1 MKDFFS
7 ISDPKQKTSQANDN
21 GFRNYNNY
29 NTSNTVHTS
38 QALSNNNNYQQRRLN
53 NDPPTMPQPAP
64 IRNNNPID
72 NSNDG
77 TSNPIVC
84 SCSNPAAF
92 FTVRKEG
99 KNQGRKFYVCSSK
112 TCDFFLWADAV
123 TSNNND
129 DNDAPSN
136 NFSNRNNSNSRSQPA
151 KSNSNN
157 SDNKCPTCGIS
168 LTL

>member
-1 MKDFFS
+1 MREQINS
-7 ISDPKQKTSQANDN
+7 YKTVFINATKNARKLDE
-21 GFRNYNNY
+21 
-29 NTSNTVHTS
+29 
-38 QALSNNNNYQQRRLN
+38 ALSKYFGAPLCN
-53 NDPPTMPQPAP
+53 PA
-64 IRNNNPID
+64 D